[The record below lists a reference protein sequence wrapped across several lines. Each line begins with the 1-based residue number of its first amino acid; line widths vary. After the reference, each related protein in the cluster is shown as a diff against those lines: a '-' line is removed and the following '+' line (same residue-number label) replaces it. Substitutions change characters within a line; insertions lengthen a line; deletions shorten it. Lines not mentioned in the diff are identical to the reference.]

1 MPLMPASPIK
11 GPQKSLAFT
20 DPTGRSL
27 AFLRTYSGQKSLQ
40 SVPEVGSQAYV
51 RARLPVGQEM
61 RKDVWHPWITVT
73 IKVLYYPRHNLSG
86 GRADYFMVPDC
97 TFL

>member
-40 SVPEVGSQAYV
+40 SVPERLNLNAR
-51 RARLPVGQEM
+51 RAG
-61 RKDVWHPWITVT
+61 
-73 IKVLYYPRHNLSG
+73 N
-86 GRADYFMVPDC
+86 A
-97 TFL
+97 